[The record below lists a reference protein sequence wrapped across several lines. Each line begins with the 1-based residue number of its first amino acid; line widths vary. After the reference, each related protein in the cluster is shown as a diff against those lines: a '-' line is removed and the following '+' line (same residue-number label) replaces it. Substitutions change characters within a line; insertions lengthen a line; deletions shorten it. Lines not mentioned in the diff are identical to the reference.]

1 MDNMDNKEEIVYLTE
16 KEIDEIAEL
25 KTTGDAVDYIEGMPE
40 RKKQLVMKLF
50 DKEATIRI
58 LRTAISERY

>member
-1 MDNMDNKEEIVYLTE
+1 MDNTDNNEIVYLTE

-25 KTTGDAVDYIEGMPE
+25 KTTSDAVEYIEGMAE

-50 DKEATIRI
+50 DKETTIRI
-58 LRTAISERY
+58 LRTAIAERY

>member
-1 MDNMDNKEEIVYLTE
+1 MDNNENDIVYLTE
-16 KEIDEIAEL
+16 KEIDEISRL
-25 KTTGDAVDYIEGMPE
+25 KTSDDALDYIDDMPE

-58 LRTAISERY
+58 LRTAIAERY